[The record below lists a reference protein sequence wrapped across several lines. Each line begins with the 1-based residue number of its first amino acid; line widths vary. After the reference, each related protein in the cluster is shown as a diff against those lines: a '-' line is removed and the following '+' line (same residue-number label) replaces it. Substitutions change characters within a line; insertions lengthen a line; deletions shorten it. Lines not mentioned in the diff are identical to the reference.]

1 MRAVK
6 QFLSFLAYFL
16 QAPVALMLFVA
27 GLYWFTD
34 GVSGLSHGKTPSEN
48 DNGLFFLV
56 LGGAVCYFSFRL
68 LTSAFSN
75 PDGENR

>member
-6 QFLSFLAYFL
+6 QFLFCLCFFL
-16 QAPVALMLFVA
+16 QAPVAIMLFFG
-27 GLYWFTD
+27 GLYWFTG
-34 GVSGLSHGKTPSEN
+34 GVSSLSHGKTPSEQ
-48 DNGLFFLV
+48 DHGLFFLV